1 MERLLDAGE
10 NCARRFFEGCVG
22 QRRRVLFEEQEGE
35 YVTGY
40 TDNYI
45 KVYAHGNEINCF
57 KEVTLLEI
65 YKDGMK
71 GEF

>member
-1 MERLLDAGE
+1 MKAADKAAAE
-10 NCARRFFEGCVG
+10 FFAKSIGDV
-22 QRRRVLFEEQEGE
+22 RTVLFEEQDGE

-45 KVYAHGNEINCF
+45 KVYAKGDKVNCF
-57 KEVTLLEI
+57 KQVKLTEL

-71 GEF
+71 GEY